1 MVASVGEPCCRDDVL
16 LEESLGD
23 VVLSKILDLRVVEV
37 EEAVEVESNGETGA
51 DVVEEET
58 VEKPG
63 ELLI

>member
-1 MVASVGEPCCRDDVL
+1 MVASVGEPCC

-51 DVVEEET
+51 NVVEEEET
-58 VEKPG
+58 VEEPG
-63 ELLI
+63 ELLV